1 MFNGYTP
8 HHAVCNDCNTVF
20 EDLHKHGVCFACKIS
35 TLTFDKVS
43 YTEDGMAEKELVVGW
58 YHSHPNLGAFFSGTD
73 RYNQK
78 ANFNSFFHVGVVIDP
93 VRDEKAAFT
102 GQDSTEVRSDCF
114 IVGNF

>member
-43 YTEDGMAEKELVVGW
+43 YTEDGMAEKELVAA
-58 YHSHPNLGAFFSGTD
+58 NAASGRKIVRASQTD
-73 RYNQK
+73 PDKQADAK
-78 ANFNSFFHVGVVIDP
+78 KTVKPTLS
-93 VRDEKAAFT
+93 DETKRRIYQT
-102 GQDSTEVRSDCF
+102 HGR
-114 IVGNF
+114 